1 MAFFVNEQKMVE
13 DSTFQYEERIKSP
26 ASRFI
31 ESTPVFTTYYHINVD
46 QTTVDEGFLDVAS
59 IIGHRSPIRFNKI
72 EDFPIYGLDQ
82 IVLQLQEEDQGLDVS
97 FESEATIL
105 PNTIKPVQNDF
116 FIIPTLKDYYIF
128 RVTDIQY
135 DNIMP
140 DNFYKINY
148 KLEYIDSV
156 KLEEIEK
163 QVILENVCILE
174 NIGTETNCIIQKSI
188 YKKIQDVEKMYREIT
203 EFYKVMFYNDRHNVF
218 LGELENGRFLYDPL
232 QTEFINK
239 NRLFNE
245 KNNLETLILTEEYDD
260 PKRKYKYAKSVYKFI
275 ELQDMKLLSNF
286 VYAKRPGTTIHE
298 SSFYRWHDKKVDVLD
313 IPQFIIDD
321 SLRIFSDDFVLA
333 IRDNIEMKS
342 DYAKLIQ
349 KFVRSEKITIED
361 IPLTLDTEL
370 IYLNNSLEVFF
381 FTPIILYI
389 IKTII
394 KKEMK

>member
-232 QTEFINK
+232 QTEFINR

-298 SSFYRWHDKKVDVLD
+298 SSFYRWYDKKVDVLD
-313 IPQFIIDD
+313 IPQFITDE
-321 SLRIFSDDFVLA
+321 SLRIFSDEFVLA

-342 DYAKLIQ
+342 DYANLIQ

>member
-313 IPQFIIDD
+313 IPQFIMDD
-321 SLRIFSDDFVLA
+321 SLRIFSDEFVLA
-333 IRDNIEMKS
+333 IQDNIEMKS

>member
-1 MAFFVNEQKMVE
+1 MVE

-313 IPQFIIDD
+313 IPQFIMDD
-321 SLRIFSDDFVLA
+321 SLRIFSDEFVLA

-342 DYAKLIQ
+342 DYANLIQ

>member
-313 IPQFIIDD
+313 IPQFIMDD

>member
-298 SSFYRWHDKKVDVLD
+298 SSFYRWYDKKVDVLD
-313 IPQFIIDD
+313 IPQFITDE
-321 SLRIFSDDFVLA
+321 SLRIFSDEFVLA

-342 DYAKLIQ
+342 DYANSIQ

>member
-313 IPQFIIDD
+313 IPQFITDE
-321 SLRIFSDDFVLA
+321 SLRIFSDEFVLA

-342 DYAKLIQ
+342 DYANLIQ